1 MNKIT
6 VQSNG
11 VSFTVE
17 TDATEFSV
25 AGVEFK
31 FSATKSSPSPT
42 TANSRFEPNSEGRR
56 AMFVRTGIT
65 NASTIACIRAMR
77 IAMAEELDLRT
88 LRNMAEKSKIF
99 LISPAREA
107 AFEAFCRQANLFPT
121 YV

>member
-31 FSATKSSPSPT
+31 FSAAK
-42 TANSRFEPNSEGRR
+42 SRFEPNSEGRQ
-56 AMFVRTGIT
+56 AMFVRAGRT
-65 NASTIACIRAMR
+65 NESTIACIRAMR
-77 IAMAEELDLRT
+77 IAMAEELDLPI
-88 LRNMAEKSKIF
+88 LKNMVEKSKIF
-99 LISPAREA
+99 LISPARQA
-107 AFEAFCRQANLFPT
+107 VFEDFCRLNNLYPT
-121 YV
+121 YP